1 MFNLEEYLNDLDISV
16 NVDESLKKYSTMKV
30 GGNCKYFV
38 MPDNIDKLIT
48 VITICKMY
56 SIEYFVIGNGS
67 NIIFTDKG
75 YDGVIIC
82 TKNIKGISLNSGL
95 LNVKCGTMVREVAS
109 YCLKNE
115 LKGFENLSGIPATIG
130 GACFMNAGAY
140 GSEIKDVLASCKVLD
155 EEGNVFTITRKNIDL
170 KYRHS
175 SFMDQKLIILEANFI
190 LKTGKYEEIEEV
202 IKTNDRLRKEKQP
215 ISEKSV
221 GSTFKRPKEE
231 NMYASKLIDDCGLKG
246 FSIGGAKVSEKHA
259 GFVINSD
266 NATFDDIIELTEHIR
281 KTVFDKFSVM
291 LELEAI
297 VVGEV

>member
-1 MFNLEEYLNDLDISV
+1 
-16 NVDESLKKYSTMKV
+16 
-30 GGNCKYFV
+30 
-38 MPDNIDKLIT
+38 
-48 VITICKMY
+48 
-56 SIEYFVIGNGS
+56 
-67 NIIFTDKG
+67 
-75 YDGVIIC
+75 
-82 TKNIKGISLNSGL
+82 
-95 LNVKCGTMVREVAS
+95 
-109 YCLKNE
+109 
-115 LKGFENLSGIPATIG
+115 
-130 GACFMNAGAY
+130 
-140 GSEIKDVLASCKVLD
+140 
-155 EEGNVFTITRKNIDL
+155 
-170 KYRHS
+170 
-175 SFMDQKLIILEANFI
+175 MDQKLIILEANFI